1 MLAPKALSS
10 MLLNDQL
17 PEYWLELA
25 SHDLKTCQIL
35 NKEKG
40 PQDIII
46 YHYHQCI
53 EKILKS
59 EILRTSK
66 NIPRIHD
73 LERLFSCLN
82 NPDLSNFVEPIII
95 LNSIALNIRYP
106 QGDQIDAN
114 QYNMAKNAF
123 TKLLEALAPQLLK

>member
-1 MLAPKALSS
+1 
-10 MLLNDQL
+10 L

-25 SHDLKTCQIL
+25 SHDLETCQIL
-35 NKEKG
+35 NREKG

-73 LERLFSCLN
+73 LERLFTCLN
-82 NPDLSNFVEPIII
+82 NPDLSNLIEPIII
-95 LNSIALNIRYP
+95 LNSIALNIR
-106 QGDQIDAN
+106 
-114 QYNMAKNAF
+114 
-123 TKLLEALAPQLLK
+123 

>member
-1 MLAPKALSS
+1 

-53 EKILKS
+53 EKVLKS

-66 NIPRIHD
+66 NLPRIHD